1 MVSKTGPMAGREI
14 RKCEKMIVLHIFTH
28 RDTGERQIFLAI
40 EPSVV
45 TLWNVYTIHLY
56 NAMIFLS
63 ERSSA
68 SVRHNKGCESTDF
81 W

>member
-45 TLWNVYTIHLY
+45 TL
-56 NAMIFLS
+56 
-63 ERSSA
+63 
-68 SVRHNKGCESTDF
+68 
-81 W
+81 